1 MRMTRRFVGASDIAR
16 PANAPTR
23 HVTTP
28 SLDMAIPGHT
38 ERKGPSMK
46 HFEDKAVLITG
57 AGSGIGAACVQRL
70 FAEGASIAAAD
81 VRKEEVD
88 RVVAQLG
95 NSDRIIGVEA
105 DVSDRDQVAAF
116 VSEAVRRFG
125 KLYGLVNSAGI
136 RGVGNILDTD
146 PDLWRKVLSVNLEGT
161 FNMCQA
167 FAHAMKDAQ
176 KPGAIVN
183 LSSAAGLR
191 GVPNRLPYAASKYGV
206 VGLTQTMALE
216 LAWLGIRVNAVVPGM
231 IRTPMTAVMFEDPE
245 NVKRIRAAHPIGREG
260 RPEEVAAAIAFL
272 LSDDASFITGVALP
286 VDGGS
291 TAGIPSH

>member
-1 MRMTRRFVGASDIAR
+1 MIKETEMDALMKRFA
-16 PANAPTR
+16 
-23 HVTTP
+23 
-28 SLDMAIPGHT
+28 
-38 ERKGPSMK
+38 
-46 HFEDKAVLITG
+46 DKTILVTG

-70 FAEGASIAAAD
+70 FAEGAAIAAGD

-88 RVVAQLG
+88 RVVSQFG
-95 NSDRIIGVEA
+95 NSDRIVSVGV

-116 VSEAVRRFG
+116 VSGAVRRFG

-136 RGVGNILDTD
+136 RGVGNVLDTD
-146 PDLWRKVLSVNLEGT
+146 PELWRKVLSVNLEGT

-167 FAHAMKDAQ
+167 FARALKEAET
-176 KPGAIVN
+176 PGAIVN
-183 LSSAAGLR
+183 LSSAAGIR
-191 GVPNRLPYAASKYGV
+191 GVPNRLPYAASKYGI

-216 LAWLGIRVNAVVPGM
+216 VASLGIRVNAIVPGM

-291 TAGIPSH
+291 TAGIRSH

>member
-1 MRMTRRFVGASDIAR
+1 MKRFEG
-16 PANAPTR
+16 
-23 HVTTP
+23 
-28 SLDMAIPGHT
+28 
-38 ERKGPSMK
+38 
-46 HFEDKAVLITG
+46 KAVLITG

-88 RVVAQLG
+88 RVIAKLE

-125 KLYGLVNSAGI
+125 QPYGLVNSAGI

-176 KPGAIVN
+176 TPGAIVN

-191 GVPNRLPYAASKYGV
+191 GVPNRLPYAASKFGV

-216 LAWLGIRVNAVVPGM
+216 LASLGIRVNAVVPGM